1 MLNPSTATEAA
12 NDPTIE
18 RCERRSRAMGFG
30 ALDVVN
36 LYAFRATRPADL
48 FAAADPVGPEC
59 DAVVLEAAG
68 EAGLIVAGWG
78 VHGARA
84 GRDTEVAAM
93 LAGRS
98 LTCLGVTRAGQ
109 PRHPL
114 YVGYAEGPRPWTPAE
129 PDPPRAG
136 P

>member
-36 LYAFRATRPADL
+36 LFAFRATRPADL
-48 FAAADPVGPEC
+48 HAAADPVGPDC
-59 DAVVLEAAG
+59 DRVLLEAAG
-68 EAGLIVAGWG
+68 QAGLIVAGWG
-78 VHGARA
+78 VHGARG
-84 GRDTEVAAM
+84 GRDRQVAQM
-93 LAGRS
+93 LTGFAVA
-98 LTCLGVTRAGQ
+98 CLGTTKAGQ

-114 YVGYAEGPRPWTPAE
+114 YVGYAEGPRRWA
-129 PDPPRAG
+129 
-136 P
+136 

>member
-36 LYAFRATRPADL
+36 LFAFRATRPADL
-48 FAAADPVGPEC
+48 FAAEDPVGPEC
-59 DAVVLEAAG
+59 DRVLAEAAAG
-68 EAGLIVAGWG
+68 AGLIVAGWG
-78 VHGARA
+78 IHGARH
-84 GRDTEVAAM
+84 GRDGQVAAL
-93 LAGRS
+93 LAAHP
-98 LTCLGVTRAGQ
+98 LTCLGVTKAGQ

-114 YVGYAEGPRPWTPAE
+114 YVGYDTGPRPWSAP
-129 PDPPRAG
+129 
-136 P
+136 